1 MNITD
6 ATIMADEAGRQYHL
20 QVGPGEL
27 AEKILLVGDPKR
39 AHLAASFFDTI
50 TVTRENR
57 GYVCVS
63 GMYQGQFLSAMAIG
77 IGAPSAEIAL
87 MEAFQLTKKPVLLRV
102 GTCGGIQGYIQ
113 PGDLIVTSG
122 ALRFEDTTAQ
132 YVPNMYPALS
142 HHEVVAALI
151 QNLKKS
157 GYTHHVGLT
166 ASTSSFYAGQ
176 GREIPGFPSRNLNRV
191 EEMEALHVLNFE
203 MESSLVL
210 TLAALNQSKA
220 GCLCV
225 ALNNRK
231 ENRFIDTAVMYQRE
245 KEAVKLGL
253 DTLLDIEA

>member
-6 ATIMADEAGRQYHL
+6 ATFVADEKGRKYHL

-27 AEKILLVGDPKR
+27 ANKILLVGDPKR
-39 AHLAASFFDTI
+39 AHVVASFFDTI

-57 GYVCVS
+57 GYVCLS
-63 GMYQGQFLSAMAIG
+63 GMYQGEFVSTMAIG
-77 IGAPSAEIAL
+77 IGGPSAEIAL
-87 MEAFQLTKKPVLLRV
+87 MEAFQLVQKPVLLRV
-102 GTCGGIQGYIQ
+102 GTCGGIQDFIQ
-113 PGDLIVTSG
+113 PGDLIVTTG
-122 ALRFEDTTAQ
+122 ALRLEDTSGQ
-132 YVPNMYPALS
+132 YVSGMYPALS

-151 QNLKKS
+151 RNLEKS
-157 GYTHHVGLT
+157 GFAHHIGLT

-176 GREIPGFPSRNLNRV
+176 GREIPGFPSRNSTLLN
-191 EEMEALHVLNFE
+191 EMEAMHVLNFE

-231 ENRFIDTAVMYQRE
+231 ENRFIDTELMYRRE

-253 DTLLDIEA
+253 DTLLEIVP